1 MGTPCQL
8 KMNCDGTAP
17 DASVN
22 GCKRVFGVVVILTHG
37 HPEDGNKPEM
47 NGCGTCES
55 QPQQILEHSSLLI
68 NHFRS
73 IEIESC
79 VSVSASRF
87 PSKYLQ
93 CVSEHRKTMN
103 PMRFGINGE

>member
-1 MGTPCQL
+1 
-8 KMNCDGTAP
+8 
-17 DASVN
+17 
-22 GCKRVFGVVVILTHG
+22 
-37 HPEDGNKPEM
+37 M
-47 NGCGTCES
+47 NGCETCES

-73 IEIESC
+73 IEIVSC

-93 CVSEHRKTMN
+93 CVSEYKNAMN
-103 PMRFGINGE
+103 PMRFGINVE